1 MKLTDTKYLIIC
13 GLLLSVYISI
23 YARNISVSGR
33 MVDKY
38 NGEPLIGACVYA
50 ACTDKKTV

>member
-33 MVDKY
+33 VVDKY
-38 NGEPLIGACVYA
+38 NGESLIGA
-50 ACTDKKTV
+50 